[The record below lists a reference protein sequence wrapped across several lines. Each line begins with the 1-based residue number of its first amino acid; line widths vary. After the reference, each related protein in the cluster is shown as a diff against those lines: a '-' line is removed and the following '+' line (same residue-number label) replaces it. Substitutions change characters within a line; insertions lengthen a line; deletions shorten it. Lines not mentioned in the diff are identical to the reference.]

1 MLSLAFVIFL
11 GGGGWDLFD
20 QGRQI
25 NSLWERFWHFVQ
37 KGNICFCV
45 LMVIAIKIAC
55 FYQ

>member
-1 MLSLAFVIFL
+1 MRSLAFVIFP

-37 KGNICFCV
+37 KGNMF
-45 LMVIAIKIAC
+45 LRANGNR
-55 FYQ
+55 Y